1 MAGLIYEC
9 SIPQTALYLFFMKNQ
24 PPLFTLSVT
33 KKKTHFNVGL
43 LFFLSKIRSEA
54 KVAFNISNLVL
65 LIFFTLSAYLGI
77 SACKITPFCIHFTHS
92 RYNQQNNGKYFD
104 YLCIKKHL
112 SCFSISINR
121 I

>member
-1 MAGLIYEC
+1 MIGLMAGLIYEC

-33 KKKTHFNVGL
+33 KKKPTL
-43 LFFLSKIRSEA
+43 TLAYYFLSKIRSEA

-77 SACKITPFCIHFTHS
+77 SACKITPFCIHFHP
-92 RYNQQNNGKYFD
+92 FP
-104 YLCIKKHL
+104 L
-112 SCFSISINR
+112 
-121 I
+121 